1 VKQIFYLCGLPRAGN
16 TLLSSILNQN
26 PNIAVTSKSIVTQIC
41 EKIFRLKKEETFLN
55 FPDHTSI
62 DNVIKNV
69 MNNYYQDWKQDIII
83 DRGGWSAPNNLKFVK
98 KYLNPKPK
106 IILLVRDVLE
116 ILASFI
122 DWSDKT
128 HNSFIHKA
136 NANSIDDKCNLL
148 MKNDGLIVAGLIE
161 INNMLKNESKEDYL
175 LIEYNNLV
183 KNPKKTIK
191 DIYKFLNI
199 KYFNHTFINLH
210 QFKINGTSYDDSAVG
225 DNLHKIK
232 TKIIK
237 KTKRNINKIISK
249 SIIEKYNNLNV
260 WQK

>member
-1 VKQIFYLCGLPRAGN
+1 MKQIFYLCGLPRAGN

-26 PNIAVTSKSIVTQIC
+26 PNIAVTPKSIVTQIC

-161 INNMLKNESKEDYL
+161 INNMLKKQYEKPPRYD
-175 LIEYNNLV
+175 
-183 KNPKKTIK
+183 KN
-191 DIYKFLNI
+191 
-199 KYFNHTFINLH
+199 FI
-210 QFKINGTSYDDSAVG
+210 
-225 DNLHKIK
+225 
-232 TKIIK
+232 
-237 KTKRNINKIISK
+237 
-249 SIIEKYNNLNV
+249 
-260 WQK
+260 